1 MNYIINSTT
10 GDNLLLLS
18 NKTHVQTILDDQNW
32 KKITVIP
39 SDNNQHV
46 YMDEQSTSATEEN
59 RITTAD
65 IFTSTIFIPK
75 SNSYFVFSSSN
86 VMVLLLLLFIL
97 VRDRR
102 LTTEIVLQ
110 SSTNQKKK
118 LEEDYMIDDLLYR

>member
-10 GDNLLLLS
+10 GDNLLSLS
-18 NKTHVQTILDDQNW
+18 NKTHVPTILDDQNW

-39 SDNNQHV
+39 SDNNQH
-46 YMDEQSTSATEEN
+46 ESTSATEEN